1 MSAETEIFTLLKA
14 ICPRVFPDV
23 APPETPMPFITY
35 SGIGG
40 PSMRYA
46 SGEAMESHYP
56 TIQVNT
62 WSTQRSEALT
72 MIRQAEEAICTA
84 TSINA
89 EPQGEPLWQND
100 THVGAYGC
108 LQRFDVFATR

>member
-1 MSAETEIFTLLKA
+1 MSAETEIFQLLNG
-14 ICPRVFPDV
+14 ICPRVFPDI

-46 SGEAMESHYP
+46 SGEAMASHYP
-56 TIQVNT
+56 TIQINV
-62 WSTQRSEALT
+62 WSSQRAEALAL
-72 MIRQAEEAICTA
+72 IRQAEEVICA
-84 TSINA
+84 AASINA
-89 EPQGEPLWQND
+89 EPQSEPLWQHD
-100 THVGAYGC
+100 PHVGAYGC